1 MFPACR
7 LSVALQM
14 IAPLCDFVQRAT
26 GQPLTGVFADL
37 LSPTL
42 IGGRQP

>member
-7 LSVALQM
+7 PTVALQM
-14 IAPLCDFVQRAT
+14 IEPLCGFVQRAT
-26 GQPLTGVFADL
+26 GQSLTGVVTDL
-37 LSPTL
+37 LSRTL

>member
-26 GQPLTGVFADL
+26 GQSLTGVVIDL

-42 IGGRQP
+42 IGARQP